1 MKKLAVLL
9 GAAGLVLMTPLAAHA
24 ERLFLSGRVELASSQ
39 SPVEDARVTVTF
51 HGHELGIH
59 EYTTERTV
67 RARTDELGNF
77 EAEIKVA
84 SRRYIWTHAT
94 VEIAETDISKQTEVI
109 STCFV
114 EEPEGYSCDKNFWV
128 SPLSPQ

>member
-1 MKKLAVLL
+1 MN
-9 GAAGLVLMTPLAAHA
+9 PLIAHA
-24 ERLFLSGRVELASSQ
+24 EKLFISGRVELESSQ
-39 SPVEDARVTVTF
+39 SPVGDARVTVTF

-77 EAEIKVA
+77 EAEIKVP

-94 VEIAETDISKQTEVI
+94 VEIAETDISKQTEVM
-109 STCFV
+109 STCFIEV
-114 EEPEGYSCDKNFWV
+114 PEGYYCDKNFWV
-128 SPLSPQ
+128 SPLSSQ